1 MTIRTYYLVDGTFR
15 VRTGRARSALCALST
30 GDGRWL
36 HVSTTRIAAER
47 WAEAAAIRESDECH
61 EALAAE
67 DRRES

>member
-1 MTIRTYYLVDGTFR
+1 MDRTYYLVNGYFK
-15 VRTGRARSALCALST
+15 VCTGRARTAIGAMST

-61 EALAAE
+61 AILRGEE
-67 DRRES
+67 G